1 MTQPSALIIMLFL
14 LPLAILTLPMLM
26 PSSKLTSPLN
36 TKVLMAKLAFLT
48 SLVPLTYLIYND
60 LTITTYET
68 RWSTISTTTIRISF
82 TLDTYSTFF
91 MPILLFVVWS
101 IMEFTVQYMESDLKV
116 NTFFNQL
123 TTFTLMMMILV
134 TAENLFQFFIGWE
147 GVGIMS
153 FMLINWWSF
162 RSNSNKAAMQAVI
175 YNRLADIGLIITLA
189 WMVINNLS
197 LSIKGMQI
205 TSDMAL
211 IPALGL
217 LLAAAGKSAQ
227 FGFHP
232 WLPAAMEGPT
242 PVSALLHSS
251 TMVVAGVFLLIRTSD
266 LLYSNETATT
276 ACLLLGAF
284 TSMLAASC
292 ALTQNDLKKIIA
304 YSTTSQL
311 GLMMTSIGLK
321 QPELAFMHISTH
333 AFFKAMLFLCAGSI
347 IHSLNNE
354 QDIRKMGGL
363 KKALPTT
370 SSCLIIGSLAL
381 SGMPFMAGFYSKDA
395 IIESINTSNVNSL
408 SLAMTL
414 VATTFT
420 TLYSLRMIYYV
431 ALSTTRIL
439 PLSAIS
445 ETPQTTTPILR
456 LAIGSIAAG
465 LAISTTILPPN
476 IPQLTMPTSAKLA
489 ALSILILGL
498 LIGSILITV
507 ADQLPNSIKGTQ
519 NPLISKIIHS
529 YFILHHTLSSMV
541 LQISQK
547 LSTHLMDQTHYEA
560 LGPKTMTYLQ
570 MLMAKLLTNFHKAR
584 INPYLKTIVLSIM
597 LISLF
602 YFTSM
607 NAGPLDAA
615 HELES

>member
-1 MTQPSALIIMLFL
+1 MTQPLALIIMLFL
-14 LPLAILTLPMLM
+14 LPLAILTLPMLT
-26 PSSKLTSPLN
+26 PSSKLASPLK
-36 TKVLMAKLAFLT
+36 TKVLAAKLAFLT
-48 SLVPLTYLIYND
+48 SLIPLTYLIHND
-60 LTITTYET
+60 LTITTYEAQ
-68 RWSTISTTTIRISF
+68 WSTIGTTTIRVSF
-82 TLDTYSTFF
+82 TLDIYSTFF
-91 MPILLFVVWS
+91 LPILLFVVWA
-101 IMEFTVQYMESDLKV
+101 IMEFTVQYMESDLKI

-123 TTFTLMMMILV
+123 TTFTLMMVILV

-175 YNRLADIGLIITLA
+175 YNRLADIGLVVALA
-189 WMVINNLS
+189 WMVINDLS
-197 LSIKGMQI
+197 LDIKSMQV
-205 TSDMAL
+205 TPDMAL

-266 LLYSNETATT
+266 MLYSNETATT

-333 AFFKAMLFLCAGSI
+333 AFFKAMLFLCAGTI
-347 IHSLNNE
+347 IHSLGNE

-370 SSCLIIGSLAL
+370 TSCLIIGSLAL
-381 SGMPFMAGFYSKDA
+381 SGVPFMAGFYSKDA
-395 IIESINTSNVNSL
+395 IIEAINTSHVNSM

-414 VATTFT
+414 VATIFT

-431 ALSTTRIL
+431 TLNTPRIL
-439 PLSAIS
+439 PLSAVS
-445 ETPQTTTPILR
+445 ETPQTTNPILR

-465 LAISTTILPPN
+465 LMISTTIMPPN
-476 IPQLTMPTSAKLA
+476 IPQLTMPASAKLA
-489 ALSILILGL
+489 ALNILILSL
-498 LIGSILITV
+498 LVGSILITM
-507 ADQLPNSIKGTQ
+507 ANQLPNSIKGTQ

-529 YFILHHTLSSMV
+529 YFILHHTLPSMI

-560 LGPKTMTYLQ
+560 LGPKTVTHLQ
-570 MLMAKLLTNFHKAR
+570 TLMAKLLTNFHKAQ
-584 INPYLKTIVLSIM
+584 INPYLKIAVLSIT
-597 LISLF
+597 LISLL

-607 NAGPLDAA
+607 NAGPPDAA
-615 HELES
+615 HEL

>member
-1 MTQPSALIIMLFL
+1 MTHPSTLIIMLFL
-14 LPLAILTLPMLM
+14 LPLAILTLPMLA
-26 PSSKLTSPLN
+26 PSSKLTSPLG
-36 TKVLMAKLAFLT
+36 TKVLAAKLAFLT
-48 SLVPLTYLIYND
+48 SLIPLAYLIHND

-68 RWSTISTTTIRISF
+68 QWSTIGTTTIRVSF
-82 TLDTYSTFF
+82 TLDIYSAFF
-91 MPILLFVVWS
+91 LPTLLFVVWS
-101 IMEFTVQYMESDLKV
+101 IMEFTTQYMESDPKI

-123 TTFTLMMMILV
+123 ITFTLMMMILV

-189 WMVINNLS
+189 WMVTNDLS
-197 LSIKGMQI
+197 LNIKGAQI
-205 TSDMAL
+205 APDTAL

-217 LLAAAGKSAQ
+217 LLASAGKSAQ

-266 LLYSNETATT
+266 LLYSSETATT
-276 ACLLLGAF
+276 TCLLLGAF
-284 TSMLAASC
+284 TSVLAASC
-292 ALTQNDLKKIIA
+292 ALSQNDLKKIIA

-311 GLMMTSIGLK
+311 GLMMTSVGLK

-333 AFFKAMLFLCAGSI
+333 AFFKAMLFLCAGTI

-363 KKALPTT
+363 NKMLPTT

-408 SLAMTL
+408 SLATTL
-414 VATTFT
+414 MATIFT

-431 ALSTTRIL
+431 ALSSPRTPPL
-439 PLSAIS
+439 PAIS
-445 ETPQTTTPILR
+445 ETPQMTNPILR

-465 LAISTTILPPN
+465 LMISTTILPPN
-476 IPQLTMPTSAKLA
+476 TPQLTMPTSTKLA
-489 ALSILILGL
+489 TLSILILGL

-507 ADQLPNSIKGTQ
+507 ANQLPYSIKGTQ
-519 NPLISKIIHS
+519 NPLTYKITHS

-570 MLMAKLLTNFHKAR
+570 MLMAKMLTNFHKAR
-584 INPYLKTIVLSIM
+584 VNPYLKAIVLSIM
-597 LISLF
+597 LISLL

-607 NAGPLDAA
+607 NVEPPDAG
-615 HELES
+615 HELGP